1 MTQIPFIGYH
11 CDGFPPVENAL
22 DEPNG
27 LLVAG
32 GDLAPDRL
40 IEAYSKGIF
49 PWFEDDQPIL
59 WWSPAP
65 RAVLYPA
72 EFVPSKSLKKTLRK
86 KTFKITFDT
95 VFRDVISS
103 CSKPRPSGD
112 GTWITTDMID
122 AYTQLHQ
129 LGYAHSVEA
138 WIGDELVGGL
148 YGICLG
154 SIFFGESMF
163 STKSDASKVAFCSLV
178 ELCNHKNISLIDCQ
192 VANPHLASLGAVDI
206 PRTVFK
212 KHLQALIPDKPA
224 LDLHKGIWSTNSN

>member
-1 MTQIPFIGYH
+1 M
-11 CDGFPPVENAL
+11 

-32 GDLAPDRL
+32 GDLTPKRL

-72 EFVPSKSLKKTLRK
+72 DFSPSRSLKKTIRK
-86 KTFKITFDT
+86 KTFRVTVDT
-95 VFRDVISS
+95 AFPQVIVS

-112 GTWITTDMID
+112 GTWITNNMIE
-122 AYTQLHQ
+122 AYINLHN

-138 WIGDELVGGL
+138 WEDEELVGGL

-154 SIFFGESMF
+154 SMFFGESMF
-163 STKSDASKVAFCSLV
+163 SRKSDASKVAFCSLV
-178 ELCNHKNISLIDCQ
+178 ELCNNKGINLIDCQ
-192 VANPHLASLGAVDI
+192 VANPHLASLGATDI
-206 PRTVFK
+206 SRQAFK
-212 KHLQALIPDKPA
+212 SHLQTLISDQNA
-224 LDLHKGIWSTNSN
+224 IDLHKGTWTPITE

>member
-22 DEPNG
+22 SEPNG

-32 GDLAPDRL
+32 GDLTPERL

-65 RAVLYPA
+65 RAVFYPA
-72 EFVPSKSLKKTLRK
+72 EFAPSKSLKKTLRK
-86 KTFKITFDT
+86 KTFKITFDSA
-95 VFRDVISS
+95 FLEVITS

-112 GTWITTDMID
+112 ETWITTDMID
-122 AYTQLHQ
+122 AYTRLHQ

-138 WIGDELVGGL
+138 WEDNNLVGGL

-163 STKSDASKVAFCSLV
+163 STKSNASKVAFCALV
-178 ELCNHKNISLIDCQ
+178 ERCNTNNINLIDCQ

-206 PRTVFK
+206 SRATFK
-212 KHLQALIPDKPA
+212 NHLQTLIPDKIA
-224 LDLHKGIWSTNSN
+224 LSLHKGTWSTNND

>member
-22 DEPNG
+22 EEPNG

-32 GDLAPDRL
+32 GDLAPERL

-65 RAVLYPA
+65 RSVLYPA
-72 EFVPSKSLKKTLRK
+72 EFSPSKSLKKTIRK
-86 KTFKITFDT
+86 KTFQITFDT
-95 VFRDVISS
+95 VFPEVIAS

-122 AYTQLHQ
+122 AYVRLHQ
-129 LGYAHSVEA
+129 LGFAHSVET
-138 WIGDELVGGL
+138 WVGDELVGGL

-154 SIFFGESMF
+154 SVFFGESMF
-163 STKSDASKVAFCSLV
+163 SKKSDASKVAFCSLV
-178 ELCNHKNISLIDCQ
+178 ELCNNKNIGLIDCQ
-192 VANPHLASLGAVDI
+192 VANPHLASLGATDI
-206 PRTVFK
+206 PRKTFK
-212 KHLQALIPDKPA
+212 KHLKTLIPDENA
-224 LDLHKGIWSTNSN
+224 FSRHKGSWSAAGE

>member
-32 GDLAPDRL
+32 GDLAPERL
-40 IEAYSKGIF
+40 IEAYSKGI
-49 PWFEDDQPIL
+49 L
-59 WWSPAP
+59 
-65 RAVLYPA
+65 
-72 EFVPSKSLKKTLRK
+72 
-86 KTFKITFDT
+86 TFDT
-95 VFRDVISS
+95 AFQDVISS

-122 AYTQLHQ
+122 AYTRLHQ

-138 WIGDELVGGL
+138 WMGDELVGGL

-163 STKSDASKVAFCSLV
+163 STESNASKVAF
-178 ELCNHKNISLIDCQ
+178 
-192 VANPHLASLGAVDI
+192 
-206 PRTVFK
+206 
-212 KHLQALIPDKPA
+212 
-224 LDLHKGIWSTNSN
+224 

>member
-32 GDLAPDRL
+32 GDLAPERL

-65 RAVLYPA
+65 RAVLYPG

-95 VFRDVISS
+95 AFQDVISS

-122 AYTQLHQ
+122 AYTRLHQ

-138 WIGDELVGGL
+138 WMGDELVGGL

-163 STKSDASKVAFCSLV
+163 STESNASKVAFCSLV
-178 ELCNHKNISLIDCQ
+178 ELCNQKDISLIDCQ

-206 PRTVFK
+206 PRIVFK
-212 KHLQALIPDKPA
+212 KHLQALIPDKSA
-224 LDLHKGIWSTNSN
+224 LDWHKGIW

>member
-11 CDGFPPVENAL
+11 CEGFPPVENAL
-22 DEPNG
+22 TEPNG

-32 GDLAPDRL
+32 GDLTPERL

-72 EFVPSKSLKKTLRK
+72 EFTPSRSLKKTLRK
-86 KTFKITFDT
+86 KTFTITFDT
-95 VFRDVISS
+95 AFQEVISS

-112 GTWITTDMID
+112 GTWITADMMD

-138 WIGDELVGGL
+138 WDGKELVGGL

-178 ELCNHKNISLIDCQ
+178 EHCNLKNIDLIDCQ

-206 PRTVFK
+206 CRTTFK
-212 KHLQALIPDKPA
+212 KHLQALIPDKLA
-224 LDLHKGIWSTNSN
+224 LDRHKGFWSTYSN

>member
-11 CDGFPPVENAL
+11 CNGFPPVENAL

-32 GDLAPDRL
+32 GDLTPERL

-72 EFVPSKSLKKTLRK
+72 EFTPSKSLKKTLRK
-86 KTFKITFDT
+86 QTFNITIDT
-95 VFRDVISS
+95 VFAEVIAS

-112 GTWITTDMID
+112 GTWITSDIID
-122 AYTQLHQ
+122 AYITLHQ
-129 LGYAHSVEA
+129 LGYAHSIEA
-138 WIGDELVGGL
+138 WLGNELVGGL

-163 STKSDASKVAFCSLV
+163 SKKSNASKVAFCSLV
-178 ELCNHKNISLIDCQ
+178 ELCNNKNISLIDCQ
-192 VANPHLASLGAVDI
+192 VANPHLASLGSVDI
-206 PRTVFK
+206 PRAAFK
-212 KHLQALIPDKPA
+212 RHLEVLIPDKRA
-224 LDLHKGIWSTNSN
+224 LSLHKGAWSTAKK

>member
-32 GDLAPDRL
+32 GDLAPERL

-49 PWFEDDQPIL
+49 PWYEDDQPIL

-72 EFVPSKSLKKTLRK
+72 EFSPSRSLKKTLRK
-86 KTFKITFDT
+86 QTFKITVDT
-95 VFRDVISS
+95 VFPEVIVS
-103 CSKPRPSGD
+103 CSKPRISGD
-112 GTWITTDMID
+112 GTWITTDMTE
-122 AYTQLHQ
+122 AYIKLHQ
-129 LGYAHSVEA
+129 LGYAHSIEA
-138 WIGDELVGGL
+138 WAGSKLVGGL

-178 ELCNHKNISLIDCQ
+178 ELCNNKGINLIDCQ

-206 PRTVFK
+206 PRATFK
-212 KHLQALIPDKPA
+212 KHLQTSIPDKSA
-224 LDLHKGIWSTNSN
+224 FDRHRGAWSTISK